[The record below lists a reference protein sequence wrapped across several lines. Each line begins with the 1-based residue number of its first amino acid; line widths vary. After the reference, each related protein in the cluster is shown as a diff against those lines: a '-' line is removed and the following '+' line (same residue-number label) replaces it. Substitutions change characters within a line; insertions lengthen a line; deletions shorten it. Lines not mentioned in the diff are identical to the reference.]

1 MEKLG
6 KLIEL
11 IKIVMINSDLET
23 ENIIINTSTILRD
36 HLGLDSLDLAE
47 LTVRIE
53 EEYDIDVFEDGIIET
68 VGEILEKL
76 NNDR

>member
-23 ENIIINTSTILRD
+23 ENIIINTSTNLRD

-76 NNDR
+76 NNA

>member
-6 KLIEL
+6 KLKEL
-11 IKIVMINSDLET
+11 IKTVMINSDLET
-23 ENIIINTSTILRD
+23 ENIDINTDTNLRE

-53 EEYDIDVFEDGIIET
+53 EEYSIDVFEDGIIET

-76 NNDR
+76 SNA